1 MKIRHIVLSLAALIF
16 FAIIVSFLFALY
28 TEAGTSLVIKAV
40 RSAAPDAIDVAQV
53 TGRVGYR
60 LHIEGLT
67 LRVSGNTVRVAS
79 TDLQWHPVYLAVG
92 KLPIEKLKL
101 KDVTITG
108 ARKEKKPVDLGLP
121 RLSRW
126 TSVFRAFINHLSIE
140 GLVYTAPGSKPV
152 SVHALTAGILLD
164 RGVLYLDGLNVKSGL
179 VDIGGTIILNLVHP
193 GLRAA
198 LNGSLHEKALG
209 FDTISL
215 SADLPASHGK
225 EQVAGVVVLKAFAGK
240 KERLR
245 FECSIGLQRQAV
257 RVTDARLTK
266 ADNGGALAANAAIDL
281 SGSKPAFDISGK
293 LVKLDL
299 APELP
304 QGTSLSG
311 DFHAAGST
319 DDFEG
324 GISLGNAGPYWK
336 DMAICVSII
345 GTKEAI
351 RLRDLEAKIMGGT
364 MLGSAELAKAS
375 RTVSFKVTGTGFNPA
390 KIERALSGNINFR
403 LNGRFEIPGD
413 GPVGWSI
420 KADVYNSTFQKRPL
434 TADVDA
440 ALSNELIK
448 INSLSAR
455 GNGFSLNAR
464 GTVQERVALL
474 VRIDDAAKIWP
485 GTTGTLA
492 AHGWTRW
499 RDNEFAGALT
509 AHGSNIALGTLL
521 VRSFD
526 ADIKMPEG
534 YDGPVAVGITANKFS
549 YGVIKGDAVNLT
561 VNGTMDDHTISF
573 VNTHAKDRIEAF
585 ARGAYSDGAWEGT
598 LVRMSG
604 REALYGNFDLQK
616 PSTVRIASDGVSLS
630 PFVIAGPG
638 SEMLKLNAR
647 LKFDPLIGSV
657 DAEWRN
663 INLGRANKAMGN
675 ARLEGHTSGNSRVE
689 WLKNDRLIIKGTFT
703 GTAAYSHGPIK
714 QLKAD
719 IDSRIDWNASGLNGT
734 LNVDLG
740 NRGRLDAA
748 VSSKE
753 PARFSMPRHGT
764 FQGKWS
770 KLDLA
775 VLQPILGNTVNLKG
789 YLSGNVKGNFL
800 PENRFSL
807 NGNSS
812 LAEGSFAWL
821 ADQTEIAAPIRE
833 AAVNMKWDGS
843 SIRGSTR
850 IVLGQ
855 FGNARADFRLP
866 LPARFPLM
874 MDTSGPLLFSANG
887 EMNERGL
894 ITALFP
900 GMAQETKGQIGF
912 DIAATGTTADPWLNG
927 RLSLKKA
934 SAYLPSAGMDLKD
947 VNAEMA
953 FNRDRITISHFAAR
967 SGPGQINVRGSA
979 SHSGGKISGFEATVR
994 GNRFQAVRLP
1004 ELTMLVSPDINIR
1017 GDTKRV
1023 VVRGSVLIP
1032 EALVREQQKE
1042 DLVKSSPDVVIV
1054 GQEEA
1059 HEKLP
1064 FELDLLVAVR
1074 MGDKVA
1080 IKAYG
1085 IDTRLTGAVDISM
1098 AGPEDIRVRGAIK
1111 TQEGKYD
1118 AYGVRLNVRRGNV
1131 SFGGGPVKNANLD
1144 ILALRRIQEPDKG
1157 VVQAGVLV
1165 TGTPDKPAVKLYSQ
1179 PAMQDMDIL
1188 SYIVLGRPGGP
1199 GGQGDT
1205 ALLARAASGLL
1216 AGSRSSALQ
1225 KALGLDVDVEQQG
1238 TSATQSI
1245 IKVGKYLSPKLY
1257 VGFGRSMAVGENVF
1271 SLRYRLTRKLD
1282 IESTVGNQTG
1292 GTIYYRM
1299 EFD

>member
-1 MKIRHIVLSLAALIF
+1 M
-16 FAIIVSFLFALY
+16 
-28 TEAGTSLVIKAV
+28 
-40 RSAAPDAIDVAQV
+40 
-53 TGRVGYR
+53 
-60 LHIEGLT
+60 
-67 LRVSGNTVRVAS
+67 
-79 TDLQWHPVYLAVG
+79 
-92 KLPIEKLKL
+92 
-101 KDVTITG
+101 
-108 ARKEKKPVDLGLP
+108 
-121 RLSRW
+121 
-126 TSVFRAFINHLSIE
+126 
-140 GLVYTAPGSKPV
+140 
-152 SVHALTAGILLD
+152 
-164 RGVLYLDGLNVKSGL
+164 
-179 VDIGGTIILNLVHP
+179 
-193 GLRAA
+193 
-198 LNGSLHEKALG
+198 
-209 FDTISL
+209 
-215 SADLPASHGK
+215 
-225 EQVAGVVVLKAFAGK
+225 
-240 KERLR
+240 
-245 FECSIGLQRQAV
+245 
-257 RVTDARLTK
+257 
-266 ADNGGALAANAAIDL
+266 
-281 SGSKPAFDISGK
+281 
-293 LVKLDL
+293 
-299 APELP
+299 
-304 QGTSLSG
+304 
-311 DFHAAGST
+311 
-319 DDFEG
+319 
-324 GISLGNAGPYWK
+324 
-336 DMAICVSII
+336 
-345 GTKEAI
+345 
-351 RLRDLEAKIMGGT
+351 
-364 MLGSAELAKAS
+364 
-375 RTVSFKVTGTGFNPA
+375 
-390 KIERALSGNINFR
+390 
-403 LNGRFEIPGD
+403 
-413 GPVGWSI
+413 
-420 KADVYNSTFQKRPL
+420 
-434 TADVDA
+434 
-440 ALSNELIK
+440 
-448 INSLSAR
+448 
-455 GNGFSLNAR
+455 
-464 GTVQERVALL
+464 
-474 VRIDDAAKIWP
+474 
-485 GTTGTLA
+485 
-492 AHGWTRW
+492 
-499 RDNEFAGALT
+499 
-509 AHGSNIALGTLL
+509 
-521 VRSFD
+521 
-526 ADIKMPEG
+526 
-534 YDGPVAVGITANKFS
+534 
-549 YGVIKGDAVNLT
+549 
-561 VNGTMDDHTISF
+561 
-573 VNTHAKDRIEAF
+573 
-585 ARGAYSDGAWEGT
+585 
-598 LVRMSG
+598 
-604 REALYGNFDLQK
+604 
-616 PSTVRIASDGVSLS
+616 
-630 PFVIAGPG
+630 
-638 SEMLKLNAR
+638 
-647 LKFDPLIGSV
+647 
-657 DAEWRN
+657 
-663 INLGRANKAMGN
+663 
-675 ARLEGHTSGNSRVE
+675 
-689 WLKNDRLIIKGTFT
+689 
-703 GTAAYSHGPIK
+703 
-714 QLKAD
+714 
-719 IDSRIDWNASGLNGT
+719 
-734 LNVDLG
+734 
-740 NRGRLDAA
+740 
-748 VSSKE
+748 
-753 PARFSMPRHGT
+753 
-764 FQGKWS
+764 
-770 KLDLA
+770 
-775 VLQPILGNTVNLKG
+775 
-789 YLSGNVKGNFL
+789 
-800 PENRFSL
+800 
-807 NGNSS
+807 
-812 LAEGSFAWL
+812 